1 VTALGDE
8 AGSAGELVDYAA
20 KANFRALGKRFGP
33 KTNAVAGA
41 IAAAD
46 AAGLATA
53 FKDRGSAG
61 VAVEGEMVTLSPD
74 EVVITETPR
83 EGWAVESANGETVA
97 LDLMVTPALRRAGLA
112 REVVRILQEARK
124 SAGLDITDRVSLW
137 WTATSAETAEA
148 LMEHGG
154 MVADEVLAT
163 TFAKGTPLS
172 DDPAA
177 VAPPQEYPDLGLT
190 IRLAKAGT

>member
-1 VTALGDE
+1 VVIEGD
-8 AGSAGELVDYAA
+8 
-20 KANFRALGKRFGP
+20 P
-33 KTNAVAGA
+33 
-41 IAAAD
+41 
-46 AAGLATA
+46 
-53 FKDRGSAG
+53 
-61 VAVEGEMVTLSPD
+61 VTLSPD
-74 EVVITETPR
+74 EIVITETPR
-83 EGWAVESANGETVA
+83 EGWAVESASGETVA

-124 SAGLDITDRVSLW
+124 SAGLDITDRVSVW

-177 VAPPQEYPDLGLT
+177 DAPPQEHPDLGLT
-190 IRLAKAGT
+190 FRLAKATA